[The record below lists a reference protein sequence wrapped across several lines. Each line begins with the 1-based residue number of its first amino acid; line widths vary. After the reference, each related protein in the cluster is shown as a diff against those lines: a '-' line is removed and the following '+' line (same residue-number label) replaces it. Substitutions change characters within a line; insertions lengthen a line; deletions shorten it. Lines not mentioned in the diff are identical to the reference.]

1 MSKIKFNTEEPKSFV
16 HVSDLDI
23 GQMFYD
29 HESKGYYI
37 ALEVD
42 CLCLDTFAVVSDE
55 DFEFVQP
62 VEATITID

>member
-1 MSKIKFNTEEPKSFV
+1 MSKIKFDRREPDTLV
-16 HVSDLDI
+16 HVGDLDV

-29 HESKGYYI
+29 SKTDGFYL

-42 CLCLDTFAVVSDE
+42 CLCLETFSIISDE
-55 DFEFVQP
+55 TFEFVQP

>member
-1 MSKIKFNTEEPKSFV
+1 MSKIKFDKKVPNTLV
-16 HVSDLDI
+16 HVSDLDV

-29 HESKGYYI
+29 SEKNGFYI
-37 ALEVD
+37 ALTEE
-42 CLCLDTFAVVSDE
+42 CLCLETFEIVLDE

>member
-1 MSKIKFNTEEPKSFV
+1 MSKIKFNRKVPDTLV

-29 HESKGYYI
+29 SETNGFYL
-37 ALEVD
+37 ALEEN
-42 CLCLDTFAVVSDE
+42 CLCLETFAIALDE
-55 DFEFVQP
+55 TFEFVQP